1 MEKSRTESQKS
12 TKVPYRERRSIRK
25 YLVPR
30 TVQLKRRKLKERTV
44 LALAAASLVLLIYL
58 IAGLSPATQVS
69 TVGTPRTPAKIESA
83 GKESVSLLQSP
94 FFVYSG
100 KNGKL
105 NKSAICGIDRKSGSM
120 VVILIEE
127 TFFIPILGF
136 GVIDA
141 KSLSVNF
148 SEEFF
153 ASIANFFEF
162 PLKGPYRVRPESLD
176 PMTLRQSPNSLISD
190 IKNLNNINLSKNSY
204 IKSSEVVPS
213 PTRLSQ
219 VGKKTVVVVDTARL
233 NEAAE
238 IMFSDSFAKKTTKGS
253 IIILNG
259 SGYPAAG
266 SKVAALLV
274 RKGFVVKTVR
284 NAERFDCL
292 ITEIRSSNQKLAS
305 EIQKLLGYG
314 EVKTSKN
321 PIKVSDVLIIVG
333 RDFYDK

>member
-1 MEKSRTESQKS
+1 MEKDRAGNLKS
-12 TKVPYRERRSIRK
+12 TKVPYRERRSIKK
-25 YLVPR
+25 YLTPR
-30 TVQLKRRKLKERTV
+30 TVQLKKRRLKERTAF
-44 LALAAASLVLLIYL
+44 ALAAISVFLLIYL
-58 IAGLSPATQVS
+58 LASVNPASHVDTARAPKVPIKPEAS
-69 TVGTPRTPAKIESA
+69 E
-83 GKESVSLLQSP
+83 KESVSLLDSP
-94 FFVYSG
+94 FFVFSERKG
-100 KNGKL
+100 NID
-105 NKSAICGIDRKSGSM
+105 KSAICGVDRKSGSM
-120 VVILIEE
+120 AVILIEE
-127 TFFIPILGF
+127 SFFIPILGF
-136 GVIDA
+136 GAIDA

-148 SEEFF
+148 VEEFY
-153 ASIANFFEF
+153 ASIANFFDF

-176 PMTLRQSPNSLISD
+176 PVALRQSPNTLIND
-190 IKNLNNINLSKNSY
+190 IRNLNSLNLREDLK

-253 IIILNG
+253 VIILNG

-274 RKGFVVKTVR
+274 RSGFEIKTVR
-284 NAERFDCL
+284 NAERFDYL

-314 EVKTSKN
+314 EVKTSRN
-321 PIKVSDVLIIVG
+321 PIKVSDAVIIVG
-333 RDFYDK
+333 RDFYDR